1 MTNSEH
7 TQPRH
12 FLANTAISLTTEQ
25 KQKYARDGW
34 VTLPALFT
42 ADECDGLIQHM
53 DAVHAGEISVVGFV
67 PPEENA
73 DHLIDVDQ
81 CHIHDPVCRDFM
93 LHPKLRS
100 PLKDALG
107 GNEPEGIKSH
117 YWWKGSQWSQNWH

>member
-1 MTNSEH
+1 MMEQEETEMNSSKPTPPNH
-7 TQPRH
+7 LPSNKAAG
-12 FLANTAISLTTEQ
+12 LSTEQ

-34 VTLPALFT
+34 GILPARFT

-93 LHPKLRS
+93 LHP
-100 PLKDALG
+100 
-107 GNEPEGIKSH
+107 
-117 YWWKGSQWSQNWH
+117 